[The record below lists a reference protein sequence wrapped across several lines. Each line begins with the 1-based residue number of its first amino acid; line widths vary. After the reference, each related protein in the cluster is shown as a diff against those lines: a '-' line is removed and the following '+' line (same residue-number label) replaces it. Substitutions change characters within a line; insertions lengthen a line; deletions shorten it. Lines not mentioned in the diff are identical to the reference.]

1 MSTVLLDRIPLPNL
15 KIYTTIS
22 VLFVSACV
30 YYAIGVTS
38 DPYWRLQNNS
48 TSPDDLSTNLLENTL
63 IGADGLFKAAVEG
76 LNKLESRVLISNS
89 VLSEA
94 GEEEDADFLNDS
106 RSFTGQVK
114 DVIAFMSQEPIC
126 IWVSFHFFEFFQI
139 STIFRIGSN

>member
-1 MSTVLLDRIPLPNL
+1 MSTVLLDRIPLPNF

-48 TSPDDLSTNLLENTL
+48 TTSPDDLSTGLLENTI
-63 IGADGLFKAAVEG
+63 IGADGLLKAAVEG
-76 LNKLESRVLISNS
+76 LNKLESRVLISNKI
-89 VLSEA
+89 LSDGEQ
-94 GEEEDADFLNDS
+94 EEEDGEFLNDS
-106 RSFTGQVK
+106 RSFTGQIK

-126 IWVSFHFFEFFQI
+126 IWVSFFFFF
-139 STIFRIGSN
+139 

>member
-1 MSTVLLDRIPLPNL
+1 MSTVLLDRIPLPNF

-30 YYAIGVTS
+30 YYAISVTS

-48 TSPDDLSTNLLENTL
+48 TNSDSDLSTGLLENTI
-63 IGADGLFKAAVEG
+63 IGADGLLKAAVEG
-76 LNKLESRVLISNS
+76 LNKLESRVLISNRI
-89 VLSEA
+89 LSD
-94 GEEEDADFLNDS
+94 GVSEEDENDS

-126 IWVSFHFFEFFQI
+126 IWVSF
-139 STIFRIGSN
+139 

>member
-1 MSTVLLDRIPLPNL
+1 MSTVLLDRIPLPNF

-48 TSPDDLSTNLLENTL
+48 TTSPDDLSTGLLENTI
-63 IGADGLFKAAVEG
+63 IGADGLLKAAVEG
-76 LNKLESRVLISNS
+76 LNKLESRVLISNRI
-89 VLSEA
+89 LSDGA
-94 GEEEDADFLNDS
+94 QVEDEDFLNDS
-106 RSFTGQVK
+106 RSFTGQAK

-126 IWVSFHFFEFFQI
+126 IWVSFFFL
-139 STIFRIGSN
+139 

>member
-1 MSTVLLDRIPLPNL
+1 MSTVLLDRIPLPNF

-48 TSPDDLSTNLLENTL
+48 TSHDDLSSGLLENTI
-63 IGADGLFKAAVEG
+63 IGADGLLKAAVEG
-76 LNKLESRVLISNS
+76 LNKLESRVLITNS
-89 VLSEA
+89 VTD
-94 GEEEDADFLNDS
+94 GVQQEENDDSDFLNDS
-106 RSFTGQVK
+106 RSFTGQIK

-126 IWVSFHFFEFFQI
+126 IWVSFFV
-139 STIFRIGSN
+139 